1 MEALA
6 LHVLHDYE
14 WCVVRSSHVPVN
26 CWPSEVGGGQVEVN
40 IEYELQQEDMPLNDV
55 FITIPLP

>member
-1 MEALA
+1 MSG
-6 LHVLHDYE
+6 VCD
-14 WCVVRSSHVPVN
+14 VPFLLLVAVN

-40 IEYELQQEDMPLNDV
+40 IEYELQREEMPLNDV